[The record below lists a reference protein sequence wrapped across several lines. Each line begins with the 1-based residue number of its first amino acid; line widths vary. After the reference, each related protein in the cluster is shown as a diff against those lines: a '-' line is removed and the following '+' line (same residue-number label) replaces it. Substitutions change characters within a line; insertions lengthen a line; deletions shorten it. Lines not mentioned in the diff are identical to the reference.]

1 MVNGS
6 CRVVV
11 FSPPMATAVFGG
23 LTHATPGDVLSSHRA
38 SELTGSGGCPCAS
51 TYGGDAT
58 RERVKGSVGMILP
71 TTVGRKSAF
80 VDRSL
85 AKGCIRAPL
94 RLYQWFEN
102 APARHHLRSTR
113 ERSLGLAPPHPQ

>member
-71 TTVGRKSAF
+71 TTVGRKPRLADQVRPLVRLPAAPRLWHWSAA
-80 VDRSL
+80 DSL
-85 AKGCIRAPL
+85 YI
-94 RLYQWFEN
+94 
-102 APARHHLRSTR
+102 
-113 ERSLGLAPPHPQ
+113 